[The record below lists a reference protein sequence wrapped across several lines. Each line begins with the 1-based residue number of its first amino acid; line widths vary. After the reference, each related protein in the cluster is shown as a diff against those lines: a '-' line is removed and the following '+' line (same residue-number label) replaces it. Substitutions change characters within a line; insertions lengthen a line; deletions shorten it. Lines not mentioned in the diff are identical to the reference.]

1 MLTRELGAG
10 TALSPEPPGPLAALP
25 PLLLP
30 SAPRAGLLGPGLAGA
45 PLACELKG

>member
-10 TALSPEPPGPLAALP
+10 TVLSPEPPGPLVALP

-30 SAPRAGLLGPGLAGA
+30 SAPPGRVSLARGWRV
-45 PLACELKG
+45 PHWPVS